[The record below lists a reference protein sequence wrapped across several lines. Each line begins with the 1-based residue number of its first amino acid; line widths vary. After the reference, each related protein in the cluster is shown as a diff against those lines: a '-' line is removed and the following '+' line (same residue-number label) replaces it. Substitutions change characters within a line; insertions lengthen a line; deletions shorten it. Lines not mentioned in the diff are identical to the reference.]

1 MWKRPLLFWTL
12 SLILLNAA
20 ACAPR
25 PDPADSLRLAVAA
38 TLTAQPTVTPAPLPT
53 PFSTATPFRLSGL
66 FCEYRFC
73 IGHPADVAFFDV
85 SAQQNAAAP
94 SSYSQGMLAAFNS
107 NLFIQLMWQ
116 LAPDTSDPQFL
127 LDLILDGRVDTRSGN
142 LDIRLIGN
150 MNVLYTAIQT
160 RATPLLPNGGAAAW
174 TCGERV
180 FAWKAYT
187 PDPQSPRALFES
199 AIQRFV
205 CED

>member
-12 SLILLNAA
+12 SLILLHAT

-25 PDPADSLRLAVAA
+25 PDPANQVRLAVAA
-38 TLTAQPTVTPAPLPT
+38 TLAAQPTATPLPLPT
-53 PFSTATPFRLSGL
+53 PFPTATPFSLSGL

-85 SAQQNAAAP
+85 NAQQNAAAP
-94 SSYSQGMLAAFNS
+94 SSYSQGMLAAFNG
-107 NLFIQLMWQ
+107 NLFLQVIWQ
-116 LAPDTSDPQFL
+116 LAPGSSDPQFL
-127 LDLILDGRVDTRSGN
+127 LDLILDDRVDTRSGN
-142 LDIRLIGN
+142 LDIRLIRN

-160 RATPLLPNGGAAAW
+160 SATPLLPNGGAAAW

-187 PDPQSPRALFES
+187 PDPQSASALFEN

>member
-12 SLILLNAA
+12 SLLLLLVA

-25 PDPADSLRLAVAA
+25 PDPATQIRLAVAA
-38 TLTAQPTVTPAPLPT
+38 TLAAQPTLTAAPSPTPFPTPT
-53 PFSTATPFRLSGL
+53 PFSLSGL

-94 SSYSQGMLAAFNS
+94 SSYSQGMLAAFNA
-107 NLFIQLMWQ
+107 NLFLQVMWQ
-116 LAPDTSDPQFL
+116 LAPGVSDPQFL
-127 LDLILDGRVDTRSGN
+127 LDLILDDQVDTRNGN

-150 MNVLYTAIQT
+150 MNVIYTSIQT
-160 RATPLLPNGGAAAW
+160 TATPLLPYGGAAAW
-174 TCGERV
+174 TCGDRV
-180 FAWKAYT
+180 FAWKTYT
-187 PDPQSPRALFES
+187 PDPQSASALFES